1 MFIVHMFIVEELDNA
16 SNIHVFKRLE
26 EEGHAEHFQC
36 QVSLV
41 DLLHY
46 ALYALHT
53 HTIQN

>member
-1 MFIVHMFIVEELDNA
+1 MFIVEELDNA